1 MGDHRSGSIRDYAA
15 FARGV
20 LKFLFCFIPYFRPSI
35 HSRFSEGSVRPHGK
49 TKLGFF
55 PLPTAEAGRLRNC
68 LVFAPE
74 FTALD
79 PCVGDGV
86 AFTRLLEGTHAHQY
100 GIEIDANRAEQAR
113 ELGIETLHANT
124 MDVRCPAESVSL
136 LYLNPPYDL
145 EVGQT
150 NNQRLELVFLEHTY
164 RWLEPGG
171 VLIFVIPQPQ
181 LKPCART
188 LSEYFGDLRVY
199 RLTEPASVQYK
210 QVAVLGKRRKRHQHL
225 RDSELLESVRWL
237 EVLAWKPDLD
247 LLSDK
252 QAVFYEV
259 PPSGPVVL
267 TNTGIP
273 LDEVEDLLLD
283 SAAYRQ
289 ASRFLLPRQRDV
301 RGRPLTPLHGGH
313 VGLLCTA
320 GMLNGVFGEGENRH
334 IAHWRSVKFT
344 DHWEEEE
351 EDGTKILHDR
361 ERFSHELT
369 LVFANGKTQ
378 ILTHEKKDSE

>member
-1 MGDHRSGSIRDYAA
+1 M
-15 FARGV
+15 
-20 LKFLFCFIPYFRPSI
+20 
-35 HSRFSEGSVRPHGK
+35 RPHGK

-55 PLPTAEAGRLRNC
+55 PLATAEAERLRKC
-68 LVFAPE
+68 LTFSPE
-74 FTALD
+74 FSAVD

-86 AFTRLLEGTHAHQY
+86 AFTRLLGGTHARRY

-124 MDVRCPAESVSL
+124 IDVRCPAESISL

-145 EVGQT
+145 ESGRT

-164 RWLEPGG
+164 RWLKPGG
-171 VLIFVIPQPQ
+171 VLILVIPQPQ
-181 LKPCART
+181 LKPCARI
-188 LSEYFGDLRVY
+188 LSECFSDLTVY

-210 QVAVLGKRRKRHQHL
+210 QVAVLGRRRKRHQHL
-225 RDSELLESVRWL
+225 RDSELLNSVRWL
-237 EVLAWKPDLD
+237 EMLAWKPDLAD
-247 LLSDK
+247 LTGSP
-252 QAVFYEV
+252 AVSYEV

-267 TNTGIP
+267 TDTGIP
-273 LDEVEDLLLD
+273 LDEVEDLLFD
-283 SAAYRQ
+283 SSAYRQ
-289 ASRFLLPRQRDV
+289 ASRILLPRQRDV

-320 GMLNGVFGEGENRH
+320 GMLNGIFGEGENRH

>member
-1 MGDHRSGSIRDYAA
+1 MGSSTPPEKRSSM
-15 FARGV
+15 
-20 LKFLFCFIPYFRPSI
+20 
-35 HSRFSEGSVRPHGK
+35 RPHGK

-55 PLPTAEAGRLRNC
+55 PLPTAEAQRLRNC
-68 LVFAPE
+68 LTFAPE
-74 FTALD
+74 FSALD

-86 AFTRLLEGTHAHQY
+86 AFTSLLRGARGYRY
-100 GIEIDANRAEQAR
+100 GIEVDANRAEQAR
-113 ELGIETLHANT
+113 GLGIDSLHANT
-124 MDVRCPAESVSL
+124 MDVRCPAEAVSL

-164 RWLEPGG
+164 RWLKPGG
-171 VLIFVIPQPQ
+171 VLVFVLPQPQ
-181 LKPCART
+181 LKPCARI
-188 LSEYFGDLRVY
+188 LSEHLGDLAVY
-199 RLTEPASVQYK
+199 RLTEPESVQYK
-210 QVAVLGKRRKRHQHL
+210 QVVVLGRRRKRHQHL

-237 EVLAWKPDLD
+237 EMLAWKTDLSALTD
-247 LLSDK
+247 ALAT
-252 QAVFYEV
+252 QYEI
-259 PPSGPVVL
+259 PPSGPVAL

-273 LDEVEDLLLD
+273 LDEVEDLLPD

-289 ASRFLLPRQRDV
+289 ASRVLLPKHRDV

-320 GMLNGVFGEGENRH
+320 GMLNGVFGEGDDRH

-351 EDGTKILHDR
+351 EDGTTILHDR

-369 LVFANGKTQ
+369 LVFVTGKTQ
-378 ILTHEKKDSE
+378 ILTHEKKE

>member
-1 MGDHRSGSIRDYAA
+1 MFPDE
-15 FARGV
+15 
-20 LKFLFCFIPYFRPSI
+20 
-35 HSRFSEGSVRPHGK
+35 FSAV
-49 TKLGFF
+49 
-55 PLPTAEAGRLRNC
+55 
-68 LVFAPE
+68 
-74 FTALD
+74 D

-86 AFTRLLEGTHAHQY
+86 AFTRLLRGSQARRY
-100 GIEIDANRAEQAR
+100 GIEIDADRAERSAS
-113 ELGIETLHANT
+113 LGVDTLQANT
-124 MDVRCPAESVSL
+124 LNVRCPADALSL
-136 LYLNPPYDL
+136 LYLNPPYDF
-145 EVGQT
+145 ETGQT

-164 RWLEPGG
+164 RWLKPGG
-171 VLIFVIPQPQ
+171 VLVFVIPQPQ

-188 LSEYFGDLRVY
+188 LSEHFADLNVF

-210 QVAVLGKRRKRHQHL
+210 QVVVLGRRRKRHQHL
-225 RDSELLESVRWL
+225 RDYDLLESVRWL
-237 EVLAWKPDLD
+237 EMLAWKPDLSALTD
-247 LLSDK
+247 ALAA
-252 QAVFYEV
+252 QYEI
-259 PPSGPVVL
+259 PPSGPVAL

-289 ASRFLLPRQRDV
+289 ASRILLPKQRDV

-320 GMLNGVFGEGENRH
+320 GMLNGIFGEGEERH

>member
-1 MGDHRSGSIRDYAA
+1 
-15 FARGV
+15 
-20 LKFLFCFIPYFRPSI
+20 
-35 HSRFSEGSVRPHGK
+35 VRPHGK

-55 PLPTAEAGRLRNC
+55 PLPTAEAELLRNC
-68 LVFAPE
+68 LAFAPE
-74 FTALD
+74 FSAVD

-86 AFTRLLEGTHAHQY
+86 AFARLLEGTQAHRY
-100 GIEIDANRAEQAR
+100 GIEIDAYRAEQAGS
-113 ELGIETLHANT
+113 LGIETLHAST

-164 RWLEPGG
+164 RWLKPDG
-171 VLIFVIPQPQ
+171 VLVFVIRQQQ
-181 LKPCART
+181 LKPCARV
-188 LSEYFGDLRVY
+188 LSEYFSDLAVY
-199 RLTEPASVQYK
+199 RFTEPASVQYK
-210 QVAVLGKRRKRHQHL
+210 QIVVLGKRRKRHQHL
-225 RDSELLESVRWL
+225 HDSELLRSVRWL
-237 EVLAWKPDLD
+237 EMLAWKPDLEA
-247 LLSDK
+247 LSDA
-252 QAVFYEV
+252 QAVQYEV

-267 TNTGIP
+267 THAGIP
-273 LDEVEDLLLD
+273 LDEVEDLLFD

-289 ASRFLLPRQRDV
+289 ASRILLPKRRDV
-301 RGRPLTPLHGGH
+301 RGQPLTPLHGGH

-320 GMLNGVFGEGENRH
+320 GLLNGVFGDGDDRH
-334 IAHWRSVKFT
+334 IAHWRSLKFT

-351 EDGTKILHDR
+351 EDGTGILHDR

-378 ILTHEKKDSE
+378 ILTHERKDSE

>member
-1 MGDHRSGSIRDYAA
+1 
-15 FARGV
+15 
-20 LKFLFCFIPYFRPSI
+20 L
-35 HSRFSEGSVRPHGK
+35 
-49 TKLGFF
+49 
-55 PLPTAEAGRLRNC
+55 
-68 LVFAPE
+68 
-74 FTALD
+74 
-79 PCVGDGV
+79 
-86 AFTRLLEGTHAHQY
+86 Q
-100 GIEIDANRAEQAR
+100 
-113 ELGIETLHANT
+113 ANT
-124 MDVRCPAESVSL
+124 MDVRCPVESVSL

-164 RWLEPGG
+164 RWLKPSG

-181 LKPCART
+181 LKACARI
-188 LSEYFGDLRVY
+188 LSEHFGDLTVY
-199 RLTEPASVQYK
+199 RLTEPACVQYK
-210 QVAVLGKRRKRHQHL
+210 QVVVLGTRRKRHQHL
-225 RDSELLESVRWL
+225 RDSALLESVLRL
-237 EVLAWKPDLD
+237 EVLAWKPDIAALIE
-247 LLSDK
+247 SP
-252 QAVFYEV
+252 AIRYEV

-283 SAAYRQ
+283 AAAYRQ
-289 ASRFLLPRQRDV
+289 ASRILLPKQRDV

-320 GMLNGVFGEGENRH
+320 GMLNGIFGEGEDRH

-351 EDGTKILHDR
+351 EDGTTILHDR

-369 LVFANGKTQ
+369 LVFVNGKTQ
-378 ILTHEKKDSE
+378 ILTHEKKDPGSRED